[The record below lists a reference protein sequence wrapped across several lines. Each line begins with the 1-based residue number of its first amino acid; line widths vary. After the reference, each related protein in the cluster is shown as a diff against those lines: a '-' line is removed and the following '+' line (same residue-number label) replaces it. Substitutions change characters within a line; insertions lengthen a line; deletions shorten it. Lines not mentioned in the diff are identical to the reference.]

1 MSPTPLL
8 PDHGAREAEGRERRR
23 DVPRSRLSRL
33 GDGRR
38 DPIGIIQAQNATRVP
53 DLVPLRVERMAAS
66 PFAFYRGTAAIMA
79 ADLAAGPSTGIL
91 VPSCGDAHVANFG
104 FYASPQRTL
113 VFDLNDFDEGAWAP
127 WEWDVKRLV
136 TSIVISGQAV
146 NRNQRVVEEAALSAV
161 RTYARQLAAVAATSP
176 TDRYYLHFDPKAVF
190 GELDAETRSTMRK
203 AMREAKHRTGERA
216 ARKLTE
222 RGEDG
227 RLRFV
232 EAPPTMTHVDEVVEE
247 NILEAIRR
255 YTESVHVDIRL
266 LMRHYVMTD
275 IVRRVVGVG
284 SVGTQCALVL
294 LQDGDGNALLLQAKE
309 AGPSVLIEHGGI
321 EQPAEVSSYI
331 EQHGEGGR
339 VVALQRI
346 LQALSDPM
354 LGHLR
359 AVRGIDF
366 YVRQFRDMKGGVDT
380 ELLDDVP
387 FRHYAD
393 ACAAVLAR
401 AHAQAVVAPAVVGYI
416 GNGRVVGEAIL
427 EWAYAYAELSRR
439 DYELFVDTAI

>member
-8 PDHGAREAEGRERRR
+8 PDHGVREAEGRDRRR

-38 DPIGIIQAQNATRVP
+38 DPIGIIQAQNATRMP

-161 RTYARQLAAVAATSP
+161 RTYAGHLAATTATSP
-176 TDRYYLHFDPKAVF
+176 TVRYYLHFDPKTVF
-190 GELDAETRSTMRK
+190 GELDAETRRTMRK

-216 ARKLTE
+216 ARRLTE
-222 RGEDG
+222 RDEDG

-232 EAPPTMTHVDEVVEE
+232 DAPPTMTHVDEVVEE

-309 AGPSVLIEHGGI
+309 AGRSVLIEHGGI
-321 EQPAEVSSYI
+321 KQPAEVTAYV
-331 EQHGEGGR
+331 EEHGEGGR

-380 ELLDDVP
+380 ELLEDVP

-393 ACAAVLAR
+393 ACSAVLAR